1 MSHPPKLLNSL
12 MSHKKLSDNGKT
24 KIKLKLKKLK
34 EDTEDISSK
43 IKPKSKILL
52 NLKKK
57 NHLILST
64 PESHQLNKNKILKDK
79 SNSLKQ
85 GFKSSK
91 IIKSL
96 QTSVVD
102 STTTD
107 QDLKPFWNV
116 YSKELSKKLWLP
128 TLTDG
133 PDLDLIYS
141 NGSLTFTGHN
151 FYQQTI
157 QLNNQQKL
165 NLAKISWP
173 LLLTSPPSTTAP
185 ENIVCSK
192 KIRIYPNQNQKNK
205 FEKYFG
211 TSRFFYNK
219 GLEYLKINGVKDGN
233 LSFINLRS
241 KVITSDK
248 DLKPEEIWQKETPYD
263 TRQLILKELCANYK
277 SGLTNLKN
285 GKIKKF
291 ELKFKSKHQITQETF
306 HCNKKA
312 LKINLRLFSS
322 RIAQPLRV
330 RNKMKR
336 WWDKNVNNINHDFKI
351 IKEKP
356 DKYYIILTTTRKK
369 VQKTDRKKVVSLDP
383 GVRTFQTFYDTE
395 GSSGKIGDL
404 ESLKLMKKAKKLDL
418 LISLRKK
425 IKEIRK
431 RTRQNMKKRC
441 YELRT
446 KVRNIVK
453 DLHWKT
459 CHFLCENYE
468 TILLPDFK
476 VSNMIE
482 RCPKRLRKIN
492 NEVVRRLLCLSHYS
506 FKERLKHL
514 VNCYSGTRLIIVNES
529 YTTKTCGNCGLIKE
543 IGGNKKYNCPSCYSI
558 IDRDI
563 NGSRNILLRYM
574 TKHGLDST
582 R

>member
-1 MSHPPKLLNSL
+1 MRDSIDQFFKEIQLSFSSKYNEALGLCGVSTPVKKHSDLPASRLIKILDCFNVSL
-12 MSHKKLSDNGKT
+12 YSVVKGKVDYDVVERQMRGEVAIPSKYLEGALYSLKST
-24 KIKLKLKKLK
+24 PLKLVSCISNTLSKEAADEVLK
-34 EDTEDISSK
+34 TTQIRGLESDLAPEK
-43 IKPKSKILL
+43 VNLILL
-52 NLKKK
+52 HDICEYVSAFYGDERVAYLGAQKA
-57 NHLILST
+57 
-64 PESHQLNKNKILKDK
+64 LN
-79 SNSLKQ
+79 
-85 GFKSSK
+85 
-91 IIKSL
+91 
-96 QTSVVD
+96 
-102 STTTD
+102 
-107 QDLKPFWNV
+107 
-116 YSKELSKKLWLP
+116 
-128 TLTDG
+128 
-133 PDLDLIYS
+133 
-141 NGSLTFTGHN
+141 
-151 FYQQTI
+151 TI
-157 QLNNQQKL
+157 SMKM
-165 NLAKISWP
+165 
-173 LLLTSPPSTTAP
+173 
-185 ENIVCSK
+185 
-192 KIRIYPNQNQKNK
+192 
-205 FEKYFG
+205 
-211 TSRFFYNK
+211 
-219 GLEYLKINGVKDGN
+219 GN
-233 LSFINLRS
+233 
-241 KVITSDK
+241 
-248 DLKPEEIWQKETPYD
+248 W
-263 TRQLILKELCANYK
+263 
-277 SGLTNLKN
+277 N